1 MVYYKY
7 SKGQNKVLKERIG
20 TMMYRFDGTIYGEDD
35 ILALM
40 QDSGADDDF
49 LAWVDDNYTVSQILA
64 NSNGHVNDYVYGDLY
79 DDYMSEFLTYG
90 LKDYDIEV
98 IEDEE

>member
-1 MVYYKY
+1 
-7 SKGQNKVLKERIG
+7 
-20 TMMYRFDGTIYGEDD
+20 MMYKFDGTIYGEDD
-35 ILALM
+35 VLALM

-64 NSNGHVNDYVYGDLY
+64 TRSGHVNEYVYGDLY
-79 DDYMSEFLTYG
+79 DDYMSEILTYG

>member
-1 MVYYKY
+1 MYKFEDAIY
-7 SKGQNKVLKERIG
+7 S
-20 TMMYRFDGTIYGEDD
+20 DDD

-49 LAWVDDNYTVSQILA
+49 YTWLDDNYTISQILA
-64 NSNGHVNDYVYGDLY
+64 DSNGRVNEYIYGDLY
-79 DDYMSEFLTYG
+79 EDYISEILTYG

>member
-1 MVYYKY
+1 MYK
-7 SKGQNKVLKERIG
+7 
-20 TMMYRFDGTIYGEDD
+20 FDGTIYGEDD

-64 NSNGHVNDYVYGDLY
+64 DSNGRVNEYVYGDLY
-79 DDYMSEFLTYG
+79 DDYMSEILTYS

>member
-1 MVYYKY
+1 
-7 SKGQNKVLKERIG
+7 
-20 TMMYRFDGTIYGEDD
+20 MMYKFDSAIYSDDD

-40 QDSGADDDF
+40 LDSGADDDF
-49 LAWVDDNYTVSQILA
+49 LAWVDDNYTISQVLTDSKGDVS
-64 NSNGHVNDYVYGDLY
+64 NYVYGDLY
-79 DDYMSEFLTYG
+79 DDYMGEILTYS